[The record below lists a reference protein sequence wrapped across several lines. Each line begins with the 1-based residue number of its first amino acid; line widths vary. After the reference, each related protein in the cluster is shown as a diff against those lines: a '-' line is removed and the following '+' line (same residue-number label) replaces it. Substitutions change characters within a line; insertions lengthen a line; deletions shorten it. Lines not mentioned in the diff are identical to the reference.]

1 MHGVNVQC
9 SYLQRLPASHE
20 RTKAVAHMVG
30 RFTVG
35 DSLHQPK
42 AILRAVDAKLFVVGN
57 VITAILKGCLD
68 TQFVLFAGC
77 QII

>member
-1 MHGVNVQC
+1 
-9 SYLQRLPASHE
+9 
-20 RTKAVAHMVG
+20 MVG